1 MNVRYESSFARD
13 LKRIKD
19 AILRKRIAA
28 LIVRLEAASDL
39 SEIEGVKKL
48 KDASDAF
55 RLRMGDYRLGFL
67 MRDGDVILVRFLDR
81 KEIYRHFP

>member
-19 AILRKRIAA
+19 ANLRKRIEA
-28 LIVRLEAASDL
+28 LILRLEAASDL
-39 SEIEGVKKL
+39 SEIDGVKKL

-55 RLRMGDYRLGFL
+55 RLRMGDYRVGFL
-67 MRDGDVILVRFLDR
+67 LRDRDIILVRFLDR
-81 KEIYRHFP
+81 KEVYRHFP

>member
-67 MRDGDVILVRFLDR
+67 LRDGDVILVRFLDR